1 MKLKKFFAGVLAAA
15 MMLTV
20 GATAA
25 FAETG
30 ADEAATTANT
40 PLLGSTG
47 LNANDNIPVYKT
59 YEVKKG
65 VSPEETFYFQIDYVK
80 AIKQDSKGYAPY
92 TVAHEN
98 VTTKDV
104 KFDSM
109 VGTKTDSNKT
119 DSKAFNVTPAELNL
133 STPTGTGKYLYKIT
147 EKAGTNA
154 AVTYQQS
161 EVYMVVTVAHDVDAD
176 GKTIKENSWKYYV
189 TMYKTQNGA
198 ENATQSDKVNNTD
211 AFKNTYGDNNISE
224 LTLKK
229 VVKGSFGDLGEDF
242 TFEVKFT
249 KATDKTY
256 SNILVDSKSADNVSI
271 VKKGTTEQVTELS
284 YDETYVVTLM
294 HNQWIKFNNVA
305 SDVEYTIVENKKDN
319 WQYTTSLQ
327 DGSNAA
333 FTVATM
339 TAAGTTKATA
349 STDTFINEHE
359 GTPDMGV
366 VLDNAPYIAML
377 AIVAIG
383 GVALMLNKR
392 RRDEE

>member
-109 VGTKTDSNKT
+109 IGTKT

-189 TMYKTQNGA
+189 TMYKTQSGA
-198 ENATQSDKVNNTD
+198 ENATQADKVNNTD

-249 KATDKTY
+249 KAAGKTY
-256 SNILVDSKSADNVSI
+256 SNILVDSRSADSVSI
-271 VKKGTTEQVTELS
+271 VKKGMTEQVTELS
-284 YDETYVVTLM
+284 YDETYVVTLK
-294 HNQWIKFNNVA
+294 HNQWIMFNNVA

-333 FTVATM
+333 LTEATM

>member
-25 FAETG
+25 FATAG
-30 ADEAATTANT
+30 TDEAATTANA
-40 PLLGSTG
+40 PLLGNTG
-47 LNANDNIPVYKT
+47 LNVNDNIPIYKT

-65 VSPEETFYFQIDYVK
+65 VSPEETFNFQIDYVK
-80 AIKQDSKGYAPY
+80 AIKQDSNGYAPY
-92 TVAHEN
+92 TGAHEN
-98 VTTKDV
+98 VATKDV
-104 KFDSM
+104 KFESM
-109 VGTKTDSNKT
+109 IGAKT

-133 STPTGTGKYLYKIT
+133 NNPTGTGKYLYKIT

-161 EVYMVVTVAHDVDAD
+161 EVYMVVTVAHELEAD
-176 GKTIKENSWKYYV
+176 NKTIKENSWKYYV
-189 TMYKTQNGA
+189 TMYKTQSGA
-198 ENATQSDKVNNTD
+198 ENATQTDKVNNTD

-249 KATDKTY
+249 KATGKTY

-271 VKKGTTEQVTELS
+271 VKKGTTEQVTKLS

>member
-109 VGTKTDSNKT
+109 IGTKT

-189 TMYKTQNGA
+189 TMYKTQSGA
-198 ENATQSDKVNNTD
+198 ENATQADKVNNTD

-249 KATDKTY
+249 KAAGKTY
-256 SNILVDSKSADNVSI
+256 SNILVGSRSADSVSI
-271 VKKGTTEQVTELS
+271 VKNGTTEQVTELS
-284 YDETYVVTLM
+284 YDETYVVTLK
-294 HNQWIKFNNVA
+294 HNQWIKFDNVA

-333 FTVATM
+333 FTEATM

>member
-109 VGTKTDSNKT
+109 IGTKT

-189 TMYKTQNGA
+189 TMYKTQSGA
-198 ENATQSDKVNNTD
+198 ENATQADKVNNTD

-249 KATDKTY
+249 KAAGKTY
-256 SNILVDSKSADNVSI
+256 SNILVDSRSSVSI

-284 YDETYVVTLM
+284 YDETYVVTLK

-333 FTVATM
+333 FTEATM

-349 STDTFINEHE
+349 STDTFINERE

>member
-92 TVAHEN
+92 TAAHEN

-109 VGTKTDSNKT
+109 VGTKT

-229 VVKGSFGDLGEDF
+229 VVKGSFGDLGEKF

-249 KATDKTY
+249 KATGKTY
-256 SNILVDSKSADNVSI
+256 SNILVDSKSSNDVDDVSI
-271 VKKGTTEQVTELS
+271 VKKDTTEQVTELS
-284 YDETYVVTLM
+284 YDETYVVTLK

-305 SDVEYTIVENKKDN
+305 SDVEYAIVENKKDN

-327 DGSNAA
+327 DGSNAN
-333 FTVATM
+333 FTEATM
-339 TAAGTTKATA
+339 TAAGTTKAPA
-349 STDTFINEHE
+349 STDTFINDHQ

>member
-25 FAETG
+25 FATEGT
-30 ADEAATTANT
+30 DEAATTANA
-40 PLLGSTG
+40 PLLGNTG
-47 LNANDNIPVYKT
+47 LNVNDNIPIYKT

-65 VSPEETFYFQIDYVK
+65 VSPEETFNFQIDYVK
-80 AIKQDSKGYAPY
+80 AIKQDSNGYAPY
-92 TVAHEN
+92 TGAHEN
-98 VTTKDV
+98 VATKDV
-104 KFDSM
+104 KFESM
-109 VGTKTDSNKT
+109 IGAKT

-133 STPTGTGKYLYKIT
+133 NNPTGTGKYLYKIT

-189 TMYKTQNGA
+189 TMYKTQSGA
-198 ENATQSDKVNNTD
+198 ENATQADKVNNTD

-249 KATDKTY
+249 KATGKTY
-256 SNILVDSKSADNVSI
+256 SNILVDSRSADSVSI
-271 VKKGTTEQVTELS
+271 VKKGTTEQVAELS

>member
-25 FAETG
+25 FATTG

-40 PLLGSTG
+40 PLSGSTG
-47 LNANDNIPVYKT
+47 LNANDNIPIYKT

-65 VSPEETFYFQIDYVK
+65 VSPEETFEFQIDYVK
-80 AIKQDSKGYAPY
+80 ALKQDSKHYAPY
-92 TVAHEN
+92 TGSHDNVA
-98 VTTKDV
+98 TKPV
-104 KFDSM
+104 HFDSM
-109 VGTKTDSNKT
+109 TGSKTE
-119 DSKAFNVTPAELNL
+119 SKAFNVTPTELNL

-161 EVYMVVTVAHDVDAD
+161 EVYMVVTVAHDVEAD

-189 TMYKTQNGA
+189 TMYKTLNGA

-229 VVKGSFGDLGEDF
+229 VVKGSFGDLGEKF

-249 KATDKTY
+249 KATGKTY
-256 SNILVDSKSADNVSI
+256 SNILVDSKSSNDVEDVSI
-271 VKKGTTEQVTELS
+271 VKKGTTEQATGLV
-284 YDETYVVTLM
+284 YDETYVVTLK

-327 DGSNAA
+327 DGSNA
-333 FTVATM
+333 TLTTGTM
-339 TAAGTTKATA
+339 TATGTTKATA
-349 STDTFINEHE
+349 STDTFINDHQ

>member
-109 VGTKTDSNKT
+109 IGTKT

-133 STPTGTGKYLYKIT
+133 SIPTGTGKYLYKIT

-189 TMYKTQNGA
+189 TMYKTQSGA
-198 ENATQSDKVNNTD
+198 ENATQADKVNNTD

-249 KATDKTY
+249 KAAGKTY
-256 SNILVDSKSADNVSI
+256 SNILVDSRSADSVSI
-271 VKKGTTEQVTELS
+271 AKKGTTEQVTELS
-284 YDETYVVTLM
+284 YDETYVVTLK

-333 FTVATM
+333 FTAATM

>member
-25 FAETG
+25 FATAG
-30 ADEAATTANT
+30 TDEAATTANA
-40 PLLGSTG
+40 PLLGNTG
-47 LNANDNIPVYKT
+47 LNVNDNIPIYKT

-65 VSPEETFYFQIDYVK
+65 VSPEETFNFQIDYVK
-80 AIKQDSKGYAPY
+80 AIKQDSNGYAPY
-92 TVAHEN
+92 TGAHEN
-98 VTTKDV
+98 VATKDV
-104 KFDSM
+104 KFESM
-109 VGTKTDSNKT
+109 IGAKT

-133 STPTGTGKYLYKIT
+133 NNPTGTGKYLYKIT

-161 EVYMVVTVAHDVDAD
+161 EVYMVVTVAHELEAD
-176 GKTIKENSWKYYV
+176 NKTIKENSWKYYV
-189 TMYKTQNGA
+189 TMYKTQSGA
-198 ENATQSDKVNNTD
+198 ENATQTDKVNNTD

-249 KATDKTY
+249 KATGKTY

>member
-109 VGTKTDSNKT
+109 IGTKT

-176 GKTIKENSWKYYV
+176 GKTIIENSWKYYV
-189 TMYKTQNGA
+189 TMYKTQSGA
-198 ENATQSDKVNNTD
+198 ENATQADKVNNTD

-242 TFEVKFT
+242 TFEVKLT
-249 KATDKTY
+249 KAAGKTY
-256 SNILVDSKSADNVSI
+256 SNILVDSRSADSVSI

-284 YDETYVVTLM
+284 YDETYVVTLK

-333 FTVATM
+333 FTKATM

>member
-30 ADEAATTANT
+30 ADEAATTANA
-40 PLLGSTG
+40 PLLGNTG
-47 LNANDNIPVYKT
+47 LNVNDNIPIYKT

-80 AIKQDSKGYAPY
+80 AIKQDSNGYAPY
-92 TVAHEN
+92 TGAHEN
-98 VTTKDV
+98 VATKDV
-104 KFDSM
+104 KFESM
-109 VGTKTDSNKT
+109 IGAKT

-133 STPTGTGKYLYKIT
+133 NNPTGTGKYLYKIT
-147 EKAGTNA
+147 ETVGTNA

-161 EVYMVVTVAHDVDAD
+161 EVYMVVTVAHELEAD
-176 GKTIKENSWKYYV
+176 NKTIKENSWKYYV
-189 TMYKTQNGA
+189 TMYKTQSGA
-198 ENATQSDKVNNTD
+198 ENATQTDKVNNTD

-249 KATDKTY
+249 KATGKTY

-305 SDVEYTIVENKKDN
+305 SGVEYTIVENKKDN

>member
-25 FAETG
+25 FATAG
-30 ADEAATTANT
+30 TDEAATTANA
-40 PLLGSTG
+40 PLLGNTG
-47 LNANDNIPVYKT
+47 LNVNDNIPIYKT

-65 VSPEETFYFQIDYVK
+65 VSPEETFNFQIDYVK
-80 AIKQDSKGYAPY
+80 AIKQDSNGYAPY
-92 TVAHEN
+92 TGAHEN
-98 VTTKDV
+98 VATKDV
-104 KFDSM
+104 KFESM
-109 VGTKTDSNKT
+109 IGAKT

-133 STPTGTGKYLYKIT
+133 NNPTGTGKYLYKIT

-161 EVYMVVTVAHDVDAD
+161 EVYMVVTVAHELEAD
-176 GKTIKENSWKYYV
+176 NKTIKENSWKYYV
-189 TMYKTQNGA
+189 TMYKTQSGA
-198 ENATQSDKVNNTD
+198 ENATQTDKVNNTD

-249 KATDKTY
+249 KATGKTY

-359 GTPDMGV
+359 GAPDMGV

>member
-30 ADEAATTANT
+30 ADEAATTANA
-40 PLLGSTG
+40 PLLGNTG
-47 LNANDNIPVYKT
+47 LNVNDNIPIYKT

-80 AIKQDSKGYAPY
+80 AIKQDSNGYAPY
-92 TVAHEN
+92 TGAHEN
-98 VTTKDV
+98 VATKDV
-104 KFDSM
+104 KFESM
-109 VGTKTDSNKT
+109 IGAKT

-133 STPTGTGKYLYKIT
+133 NNPTGTGKYLYKIT
-147 EKAGTNA
+147 ETVGTNA

-161 EVYMVVTVAHDVDAD
+161 EVYMVVTVAHELEAD
-176 GKTIKENSWKYYV
+176 NKTIKENSWKYYV
-189 TMYKTQNGA
+189 TMYKTQSGA
-198 ENATQSDKVNNTD
+198 ENATQTDKVNNTD

-305 SDVEYTIVENKKDN
+305 SDVDYTIVENKKDN

>member
-98 VTTKDV
+98 VITKDV

-109 VGTKTDSNKT
+109 IGTKT

-147 EKAGTNA
+147 EKAGANA

-189 TMYKTQNGA
+189 TMYKTQSGA
-198 ENATQSDKVNNTD
+198 ENATQTDKVNNTD

-249 KATDKTY
+249 KAAGKTY
-256 SNILVDSKSADNVSI
+256 SNILVDSRSANSVSI

-284 YDETYVVTLM
+284 YDETYVVTLK

-319 WQYTTSLQ
+319 WQYMTSLQ
-327 DGSNAA
+327 DDSNAA
-333 FTVATM
+333 FTEATM

>member
-109 VGTKTDSNKT
+109 VGTKTG
-119 DSKAFNVTPAELNL
+119 SKAFNVTPAELNL

-147 EKAGTNA
+147 ERAGTNA

-161 EVYMVVTVAHDVDAD
+161 EVYMVVTVAHELEAD
-176 GKTIKENSWKYYV
+176 NKTIKENSWKYYV
-189 TMYKTQNGA
+189 TMYKTQSGA
-198 ENATQSDKVNNTD
+198 ENATQIDKVNNTD

-242 TFEVKFT
+242 TFEVKFA
-249 KATDKTY
+249 KATGKTY

-305 SDVEYTIVENKKDN
+305 SDVAYTIVENKKDN

-327 DGSNAA
+327 DDSNAA

-349 STDTFINEHE
+349 STDTFINDHQ

>member
-30 ADEAATTANT
+30 ADEAATTANA
-40 PLLGSTG
+40 PLLGNTG
-47 LNANDNIPVYKT
+47 LNVNDNIPIYKT

-80 AIKQDSKGYAPY
+80 AIKQDSNGYAPY
-92 TVAHEN
+92 TGAHEN
-98 VTTKDV
+98 VATKDV
-104 KFDSM
+104 KFESM
-109 VGTKTDSNKT
+109 IGAKT

-133 STPTGTGKYLYKIT
+133 NNPTGTGKYLYKIT
-147 EKAGTNA
+147 ETVGTNA

-161 EVYMVVTVAHDVDAD
+161 EVYMVVTVAHELEAD
-176 GKTIKENSWKYYV
+176 NKTIKENSWKYYV
-189 TMYKTQNGA
+189 TMYKTQSGA
-198 ENATQSDKVNNTD
+198 ENATQTDKVNNTD

-249 KATDKTY
+249 KATGKTY

-305 SDVEYTIVENKKDN
+305 SDVKYTIVENKKDN

>member
-30 ADEAATTANT
+30 ADEAATTANA
-40 PLLGSTG
+40 PLLGNTG
-47 LNANDNIPVYKT
+47 LNVNDNIPIYKT

-80 AIKQDSKGYAPY
+80 AIKQDSNGYAPY
-92 TVAHEN
+92 TGAHEN
-98 VTTKDV
+98 VATKDV
-104 KFDSM
+104 KFESM
-109 VGTKTDSNKT
+109 IGAKT

-133 STPTGTGKYLYKIT
+133 NNPTGTGKYLYKIT
-147 EKAGTNA
+147 ETVGTNA

-161 EVYMVVTVAHDVDAD
+161 EVYMVVTVAHELEAD
-176 GKTIKENSWKYYV
+176 NKTIKENSWKYYV
-189 TMYKTQNGA
+189 TMYKTQSGA
-198 ENATQSDKVNNTD
+198 ENATQTDKVNNTD

-249 KATDKTY
+249 KATGKTY
-256 SNILVDSKSADNVSI
+256 SNILVDSKSAYNVSI

>member
-109 VGTKTDSNKT
+109 IGTKT

-189 TMYKTQNGA
+189 TMYKTQSGA
-198 ENATQSDKVNNTD
+198 ENATQTDKVNNTD

-249 KATDKTY
+249 KAAGKTY
-256 SNILVDSKSADNVSI
+256 SNILVGSRSADSVSI

-284 YDETYVVTLM
+284 YDETYVVTLK

-333 FTVATM
+333 FTEATM
-339 TAAGTTKATA
+339 TAADTTKATA
-349 STDTFINEHE
+349 STDIFINEHE

>member
-1 MKLKKFFAGVLAAA
+1 M
-15 MMLTV
+15 
-20 GATAA
+20 
-25 FAETG
+25 
-30 ADEAATTANT
+30 
-40 PLLGSTG
+40 
-47 LNANDNIPVYKT
+47 
-59 YEVKKG
+59 
-65 VSPEETFYFQIDYVK
+65 K

-109 VGTKTDSNKT
+109 IETKT

-189 TMYKTQNGA
+189 TMYKTQSGA
-198 ENATQSDKVNNTD
+198 ENATQADKVNNTD

-249 KATDKTY
+249 KAAGKTY
-256 SNILVDSKSADNVSI
+256 SNILVDSRSADSVSI
-271 VKKGTTEQVTELS
+271 AKKGTTEQVTELS
-284 YDETYVVTLM
+284 YDETYVVTLK

-333 FTVATM
+333 FTEATM

>member
-25 FAETG
+25 FATAG
-30 ADEAATTANT
+30 TDEAATTANA
-40 PLLGSTG
+40 PLLGNTG
-47 LNANDNIPVYKT
+47 LNVNDNIPIYKT

-65 VSPEETFYFQIDYVK
+65 VSPEETFNFQIDYVK
-80 AIKQDSKGYAPY
+80 AIKQDSNGYAPY
-92 TVAHEN
+92 TGAHEN
-98 VTTKDV
+98 VATKDV
-104 KFDSM
+104 KFESM
-109 VGTKTDSNKT
+109 IGAKT

-133 STPTGTGKYLYKIT
+133 NNPTGTGKYLYKIT

-161 EVYMVVTVAHDVDAD
+161 EVYMVVTVAHELEAD
-176 GKTIKENSWKYYV
+176 NKTIKENAWKYYV
-189 TMYKTQNGA
+189 TMYKTQSGA
-198 ENATQSDKVNNTD
+198 ENATQTDKVNNTD

-249 KATDKTY
+249 KATGKTY

>member
-25 FAETG
+25 FADTG

-109 VGTKTDSNKT
+109 IGTKT

-154 AVTYQQS
+154 AVTYQLS

-189 TMYKTQNGA
+189 TMYKTQSGA
-198 ENATQSDKVNNTD
+198 ENATQADKVNNTD

-249 KATDKTY
+249 KAAGKTY
-256 SNILVDSKSADNVSI
+256 SNILVESMSADSVSI

-284 YDETYVVTLM
+284 YDETYVVTLK

-319 WQYTTSLQ
+319 WQYMTSLQ

-333 FTVATM
+333 FTEATM

>member
-30 ADEAATTANT
+30 ADEAATTANA
-40 PLLGSTG
+40 PLLGNTG
-47 LNANDNIPVYKT
+47 LNVNDNIPIYKT

-80 AIKQDSKGYAPY
+80 AIKQDSNGYAPY
-92 TVAHEN
+92 TGAHEN
-98 VTTKDV
+98 VATKDV
-104 KFDSM
+104 KFESM
-109 VGTKTDSNKT
+109 IGAKT

-133 STPTGTGKYLYKIT
+133 NNPTGTGKYLYKIT
-147 EKAGTNA
+147 ETVGTNA

-161 EVYMVVTVAHDVDAD
+161 EVYMVVTVAHELEAD
-176 GKTIKENSWKYYV
+176 NKTIKENSWKYYV
-189 TMYKTQNGA
+189 TMYKTQSGA
-198 ENATQSDKVNNTD
+198 ENATQTDKVNNTD

-249 KATDKTY
+249 KATGKTY

-339 TAAGTTKATA
+339 TAAGITKATA

>member
-47 LNANDNIPVYKT
+47 LKANDNIPVYKT

-65 VSPEETFYFQIDYVK
+65 VPPEETFYFQIDYVK

-109 VGTKTDSNKT
+109 IETKT

-189 TMYKTQNGA
+189 TMYKTQSGA
-198 ENATQSDKVNNTD
+198 ENATQADKVDNTD

-249 KATDKTY
+249 KAAGKTY
-256 SNILVDSKSADNVSI
+256 SNILVDSRSADSVSI
-271 VKKGTTEQVTELS
+271 AKKGTTEQVTELS
-284 YDETYVVTLM
+284 YDETYVVTLK

-333 FTVATM
+333 FTEGTM

-349 STDTFINEHE
+349 STNTFINEHE

>member
-40 PLLGSTG
+40 PRLGSTG

-65 VSPEETFYFQIDYVK
+65 VSPEEMFYFQIDYVK

-92 TVAHEN
+92 TTAHEN
-98 VTTKDV
+98 VTTKNV

-109 VGTKTDSNKT
+109 VGTKT

-176 GKTIKENSWKYYV
+176 GKTIKENFWKYYV
-189 TMYKTQNGA
+189 TMYKTQSGA
-198 ENATQSDKVNNTD
+198 ENATQADKVNNTD

-249 KATDKTY
+249 KAAGKTY
-256 SNILVDSKSADNVSI
+256 SNILVDSRSADSVSI

-284 YDETYVVTLM
+284 YDETYVVTLK

-333 FTVATM
+333 FTEATM

>member
-30 ADEAATTANT
+30 ADEAATTANA
-40 PLLGSTG
+40 PLLGNTG
-47 LNANDNIPVYKT
+47 LNVNDNIPIYKT

-80 AIKQDSKGYAPY
+80 AIKQDSNGYAPY
-92 TVAHEN
+92 IGAHEN
-98 VTTKDV
+98 VATKDV
-104 KFDSM
+104 KFESM
-109 VGTKTDSNKT
+109 IGAKT

-133 STPTGTGKYLYKIT
+133 NNPTGTGKYLYKIT
-147 EKAGTNA
+147 ETVGTNA

-161 EVYMVVTVAHDVDAD
+161 EVYMVVTVAHELEAD
-176 GKTIKENSWKYYV
+176 NKTIKENSWKYYV
-189 TMYKTQNGA
+189 TMYKTQSGA
-198 ENATQSDKVNNTD
+198 ENATQTDKVNNTD

-249 KATDKTY
+249 KATGKTY

-333 FTVATM
+333 FTVAAM

>member
-25 FAETG
+25 FATTG
-30 ADEAATTANT
+30 TDEAATTANA
-40 PLLGSTG
+40 PLLGNTG
-47 LNANDNIPVYKT
+47 LNVNDNIPIYKT

-65 VSPEETFYFQIDYVK
+65 VSPEETFNFQIDYVK
-80 AIKQDSKGYAPY
+80 AIKQDSNGYAPY
-92 TVAHEN
+92 TGAREN
-98 VTTKDV
+98 VATKDV
-104 KFDSM
+104 KFESM
-109 VGTKTDSNKT
+109 IGAKT

-133 STPTGTGKYLYKIT
+133 NNPTGTGKYLYKIT

-161 EVYMVVTVAHDVDAD
+161 EVYMVVTVAHELESDN
-176 GKTIKENSWKYYV
+176 KTIKENSWKYYV
-189 TMYKTQNGA
+189 TMYKTQSGA
-198 ENATQSDKVNNTD
+198 ENATQTDKVNNTN

-249 KATDKTY
+249 KATGKTY

-271 VKKGTTEQVTELS
+271 VKKSTTEQVTELS

>member
-30 ADEAATTANT
+30 ADEAATTANA
-40 PLLGSTG
+40 PLLGNTG
-47 LNANDNIPVYKT
+47 LNVNDNIPIYKT

-80 AIKQDSKGYAPY
+80 AIKQDSNGYAPY
-92 TVAHEN
+92 TGAHEN
-98 VTTKDV
+98 VATKDV
-104 KFDSM
+104 KFESM
-109 VGTKTDSNKT
+109 IGAKT

-133 STPTGTGKYLYKIT
+133 NNPTGTGKYLYKIT
-147 EKAGTNA
+147 ETVGTNA

-161 EVYMVVTVAHDVDAD
+161 EVYMVVTVAHELEAD
-176 GKTIKENSWKYYV
+176 NKTIKENSWKYYV
-189 TMYKTQNGA
+189 TMYKTQSGA
-198 ENATQSDKVNNTD
+198 ENATQTDKVNNTD

-249 KATDKTY
+249 KATSKTY

>member
-30 ADEAATTANT
+30 ADEAATTANA
-40 PLLGSTG
+40 PLLGNTG
-47 LNANDNIPVYKT
+47 LNVNDNIPIYKT

-80 AIKQDSKGYAPY
+80 AIKQDSNGYAPY
-92 TVAHEN
+92 TGANEN
-98 VTTKDV
+98 VATKDV
-104 KFDSM
+104 KFESM
-109 VGTKTDSNKT
+109 IGAKT

-133 STPTGTGKYLYKIT
+133 NNPTGTGKYLYKIT
-147 EKAGTNA
+147 ETVGTNA

-161 EVYMVVTVAHDVDAD
+161 EVYMVVTVAHELEAD
-176 GKTIKENSWKYYV
+176 NKTIKENSWKYYV
-189 TMYKTQNGA
+189 TMYKTQSGA
-198 ENATQSDKVNNTD
+198 ENATQTDKVNNTD

-249 KATDKTY
+249 KATGKTY

-305 SDVEYTIVENKKDN
+305 SDVKYTIVENKKDN

>member
-59 YEVKKG
+59 YEVKKC

-109 VGTKTDSNKT
+109 IGTKT

-189 TMYKTQNGA
+189 TMYKTQSGA
-198 ENATQSDKVNNTD
+198 ENATQADKVNNTD

-249 KATDKTY
+249 KAAGKTY
-256 SNILVDSKSADNVSI
+256 SNILVDSRSADSVSI

-284 YDETYVVTLM
+284 YDETYVVTLK

-333 FTVATM
+333 LTEATM

>member
-109 VGTKTDSNKT
+109 VGTKTDS
-119 DSKAFNVTPAELNL
+119 KAFNVTPAELNL

-161 EVYMVVTVAHDVDAD
+161 EVYMVVTVAHELEAD
-176 GKTIKENSWKYYV
+176 NKTIKENSWKYYV
-189 TMYKTQNGA
+189 TMYKTQSGA
-198 ENATQSDKVNNTD
+198 ENATQTDKVNNTD

-249 KATDKTY
+249 KATGKTY

>member
-25 FAETG
+25 FATAG
-30 ADEAATTANT
+30 TDEAATTANT
-40 PLLGSTG
+40 PLLGNTG
-47 LNANDNIPVYKT
+47 LNVNDNIPIYKT

-65 VSPEETFYFQIDYVK
+65 VSPEETFNFQIDYVK
-80 AIKQDSKGYAPY
+80 AIKQDSNGYAPY
-92 TVAHEN
+92 TGAHEN
-98 VTTKDV
+98 VATKDV
-104 KFDSM
+104 KFESM
-109 VGTKTDSNKT
+109 IGAKT

-133 STPTGTGKYLYKIT
+133 NNPTGTGKYLYKIT

-161 EVYMVVTVAHDVDAD
+161 EVYMVVTVAHELEAD
-176 GKTIKENSWKYYV
+176 NKTIKENSWKYYV
-189 TMYKTQNGA
+189 TMYKTQSGA
-198 ENATQSDKVNNTD
+198 ENATQTDKVNNTD

-249 KATDKTY
+249 KATGKTY

>member
-109 VGTKTDSNKT
+109 IETKT

-189 TMYKTQNGA
+189 TMYKTQSGA
-198 ENATQSDKVNNTD
+198 ENATQVDKVNNTD

-249 KATDKTY
+249 KAAGKTY
-256 SNILVDSKSADNVSI
+256 SNILVDSRSADSVSI
-271 VKKGTTEQVTELS
+271 AKKGTTEQVTELS
-284 YDETYVVTLM
+284 YDETYVVTLK

-333 FTVATM
+333 FTEDTM

>member
-30 ADEAATTANT
+30 ADEAATTANA
-40 PLLGSTG
+40 PLSGSTG
-47 LNANDNIPVYKT
+47 LSANDNIPVYKT

-92 TVAHEN
+92 TAAHEN

-104 KFDSM
+104 KFESM
-109 VGTKTDSNKT
+109 TGTKTDSE
-119 DSKAFNVTPAELNL
+119 AFNVTPAELNL
-133 STPTGTGKYLYKIT
+133 NAPTGTGKYLYKIT
-147 EKAGTNA
+147 EKSGTNA

-161 EVYMVVTVAHDVDAD
+161 EVYMVVTVAHDVEAD
-176 GKTIKENSWKYYV
+176 NKTIKENAWKYYV
-189 TMYKTQNGA
+189 TMYKTQSGA
-198 ENATQSDKVNNTD
+198 ENATQTDKVNNTD

-249 KATDKTY
+249 KATGKTY

-271 VKKGTTEQVTELS
+271 VKKGTTEPQVTELV
-284 YDETYVVTLM
+284 YDETYVVTLK
-294 HNQWIKFNNVA
+294 HNQWIKFNNVV
-305 SDVEYTIVENKKDN
+305 SGVDYTIEETIPENKKDS

-327 DGSNAA
+327 SDSNA
-333 FTVATM
+333 TLTTGTM
-339 TAAGTTKATA
+339 TATGSTKATA
-349 STDTFINEHE
+349 STDTFINDHQ

>member
-109 VGTKTDSNKT
+109 IGTQT

-189 TMYKTQNGA
+189 TMYKTQSGA
-198 ENATQSDKVNNTD
+198 ENATQADKVNNTD

-249 KATDKTY
+249 KAAGKTY
-256 SNILVDSKSADNVSI
+256 SNILVDSRSADSVSI

-284 YDETYVVTLM
+284 YDETYVVTLK

-305 SDVEYTIVENKKDN
+305 SGVEYTIVENKKDN

-333 FTVATM
+333 LTEATM

>member
-30 ADEAATTANT
+30 ADEAATTANA
-40 PLLGSTG
+40 PLLGNTG
-47 LNANDNIPVYKT
+47 LNVNDNIPIYKT

-80 AIKQDSKGYAPY
+80 AIKQDSNGYAPY
-92 TVAHEN
+92 TGAHEN
-98 VTTKDV
+98 VATKDV
-104 KFDSM
+104 KFESM
-109 VGTKTDSNKT
+109 IGAKT

-133 STPTGTGKYLYKIT
+133 NNPTGTGKYLYKIT
-147 EKAGTNA
+147 ETVGTNA

-161 EVYMVVTVAHDVDAD
+161 EVYMVVTVAHELEAD
-176 GKTIKENSWKYYV
+176 NKTIKENSWKYYV
-189 TMYKTQNGA
+189 TMYKTQSGA
-198 ENATQSDKVNNTD
+198 ENATQTDKVNNTD

-249 KATDKTY
+249 KATGKTY

>member
-25 FAETG
+25 FAEGPAGT
-30 ADEAATTANT
+30 DEAATTANT

-47 LNANDNIPVYKT
+47 LNANGNIPVYKT

-109 VGTKTDSNKT
+109 VGTKT

-229 VVKGSFGDLGEDF
+229 GC
-242 TFEVKFT
+242 
-249 KATDKTY
+249 
-256 SNILVDSKSADNVSI
+256 
-271 VKKGTTEQVTELS
+271 
-284 YDETYVVTLM
+284 
-294 HNQWIKFNNVA
+294 
-305 SDVEYTIVENKKDN
+305 
-319 WQYTTSLQ
+319 
-327 DGSNAA
+327 
-333 FTVATM
+333 
-339 TAAGTTKATA
+339 
-349 STDTFINEHE
+349 E
-359 GTPDMGV
+359 G
-366 VLDNAPYIAML
+366 
-377 AIVAIG
+377 
-383 GVALMLNKR
+383 
-392 RRDEE
+392 

>member
-109 VGTKTDSNKT
+109 VGTKTDS
-119 DSKAFNVTPAELNL
+119 KAFNVTPAELNL

-161 EVYMVVTVAHDVDAD
+161 EVYMVVTVAHELEAD
-176 GKTIKENSWKYYV
+176 NKTIKENSWKYYV
-189 TMYKTQNGA
+189 TMYKTQSGA
-198 ENATQSDKVNNTD
+198 ENATQTDKVNNTD

-249 KATDKTY
+249 KATGKTY
-256 SNILVDSKSADNVSI
+256 SNILVNSKSADNVSI